1 MASPGSG
8 RFVAP
13 RLIGHRGAAA
23 LAPENTLA
31 SIRAAAESG
40 VSWIEVDAKLAR
52 DRVPVLMHD
61 ATLER
66 TTTAQGPVADLTAAE
81 LGRLDAGT
89 RFDPRFAGEPVPT
102 LAQCLEECR
111 TLGLGLDLEIK
122 PDKGSEAATA
132 AAVLAVLDNAGWTA
146 ADPILIT
153 SFAIQSLRVV
163 RDYAPT
169 FQRGLLIWKFPEGW
183 QDAAR
188 DLGAVTVISDQQS
201 LRTESDVAR
210 IADGGW
216 VPMTY
221 TVNERARA
229 AELYAW
235 GIDGIVTDDPPTLRG
250 L

>member
-1 MASPGSG
+1 MASLGLG

-40 VSWIEVDAKLAR
+40 VSWVEVDAKLSR
-52 DRVPVLMHD
+52 DRVPMLMHD

-81 LGRLDAGT
+81 LGSLDAGS
-89 RFDPRFAGEPVPT
+89 RFAPRFAGEPVPS
-102 LAQCLEECR
+102 LMQCLSECR
-111 TLGLGLDLEIK
+111 ALGLGLDLEIK

-132 AAVLAVLDNAGWTA
+132 AAVLSVLDKAGWTA
-146 ADPILIT
+146 AYPILIT

-188 DLGAVTVISDQQS
+188 DLGAVAVIYDHK
-201 LRTESDVAR
+201 
-210 IADGGW
+210 
-216 VPMTY
+216 
-221 TVNERARA
+221 
-229 AELYAW
+229 
-235 GIDGIVTDDPPTLRG
+235 
-250 L
+250 

>member
-1 MASPGSG
+1 MASLGLG

-40 VSWIEVDAKLAR
+40 VSWVEVDAKLSR
-52 DRVPVLMHD
+52 DRVPMLMHD

-81 LGRLDAGT
+81 LGRLDAGS
-89 RFDPRFAGEPVPT
+89 RFAPRFAGEPVPS
-102 LAQCLEECR
+102 LMQCLSECR
-111 TLGLGLDLEIK
+111 ALGLGLDIEIK

-132 AAVLAVLDNAGWTA
+132 AAVLSVLDKAGWTA

-188 DLGAVTVISDQQS
+188 DLGAVAVISDHKS
-201 LRTESDVAR
+201 LQTADDVAR

-216 VPMTY
+216 IPMTY
-221 TVNERARA
+221 TVNDRARA

>member
-1 MASPGSG
+1 MTSTGPG

-81 LGRLDAGT
+81 LGRLDAGS

-102 LAQCLEECR
+102 LVQCLAECR
-111 TLGLGLDLEIK
+111 ALGLGLDLEIK

-132 AAVLAVLDNAGWTA
+132 AAVLAVLDKAGWTA
-146 ADPILIT
+146 DDPILIT

-188 DLGAVTVISDQQS
+188 DLGAVAVISDHKS
-201 LRTESDVAR
+201 LQTADDVAR

-216 VPMTY
+216 IPMTY
-221 TVNERARA
+221 TVNDRARA

-235 GIDGIVTDDPPTLRG
+235 GIDGIVTDDPPALRG

>member
-1 MASPGSG
+1 MASLGLG

-40 VSWIEVDAKLAR
+40 VSWVEVDAKLSR
-52 DRVPVLMHD
+52 DRVPMLMHD

-81 LGRLDAGT
+81 LGRLDAGS
-89 RFDPRFAGEPVPT
+89 RFAPRFAGEPVPS
-102 LAQCLEECR
+102 LMQCLSECR
-111 TLGLGLDLEIK
+111 ALGLGLDLEIK
-122 PDKGSEAATA
+122 PYKGSEAATA
-132 AAVLAVLDNAGWTA
+132 AAVLSVLDKAGWTA

-169 FQRGLLIWKFPEGW
+169 FQRGLLIWKFTEGW

-188 DLGAVTVISDQQS
+188 DLGAVAVISDHKS
-201 LRTESDVAR
+201 LQTEDDVAR

-216 VPMTY
+216 IPMTY
-221 TVNERARA
+221 TVNDRARA

>member
-1 MASPGSG
+1 MASLGLG

-40 VSWIEVDAKLAR
+40 VSWVEVDAKLSR
-52 DRVPVLMHD
+52 DRVPMLMHD

-81 LGRLDAGT
+81 LGRLDAGS
-89 RFDPRFAGEPVPT
+89 RFAPRFAGEPVPS
-102 LAQCLEECR
+102 LMQCLSECR
-111 TLGLGLDLEIK
+111 ALGLGLDLEIK

-132 AAVLAVLDNAGWTA
+132 AAVLSVLDKAGWTA

-188 DLGAVTVISDQQS
+188 DLGSVAVISDHKS
-201 LRTESDVAR
+201 LQTEDDVAR

-216 VPMTY
+216 IPMTY
-221 TVNERARA
+221 TVNDRARA

-235 GIDGIVTDDPPTLRG
+235 GIDGIVTDDPPALRG

>member
-1 MASPGSG
+1 MASLGLG

-40 VSWIEVDAKLAR
+40 VSWVEVDAKLSR
-52 DRVPVLMHD
+52 DRVPMLMHD

-81 LGRLDAGT
+81 LGRLDAGS
-89 RFDPRFAGEPVPT
+89 RFAPRFAGEPVPS
-102 LAQCLEECR
+102 LMQCLSECR
-111 TLGLGLDLEIK
+111 ALGLGLDLEIK

-132 AAVLAVLDNAGWTA
+132 AAVLSVLDKAGWTA

-188 DLGAVTVISDQQS
+188 DLGAVAVISDHKS
-201 LRTESDVAR
+201 LQTADDVAR

-216 VPMTY
+216 IPMTY
-221 TVNERARA
+221 TVNDRARA

>member
-1 MASPGSG
+1 MASLGLG

-23 LAPENTLA
+23 LAPDNTLA

-40 VSWIEVDAKLAR
+40 VSWVEVDAKLSR
-52 DRVPVLMHD
+52 DRVPMLMHD

-81 LGRLDAGT
+81 LGRLDAGS
-89 RFDPRFAGEPVPT
+89 RFAPRFAGEPVPS
-102 LAQCLEECR
+102 LMQCLSECR
-111 TLGLGLDLEIK
+111 ALGLGLDLEIK

-132 AAVLAVLDNAGWTA
+132 AAVLSVLDKAGWTA

-188 DLGAVTVISDQQS
+188 DLGAVAVISDHKS
-201 LRTESDVAR
+201 LQTEDDVAR

-216 VPMTY
+216 IPMTY
-221 TVNERARA
+221 TVNDRARA

>member
-1 MASPGSG
+1 MASLGLG

-40 VSWIEVDAKLAR
+40 VSWVEVDAKLSR
-52 DRVPVLMHD
+52 DRVPMLMHD

-81 LGRLDAGT
+81 LGRLDAGS
-89 RFDPRFAGEPVPT
+89 RFAPRFAGEPVPS
-102 LAQCLEECR
+102 LMQCLSECR
-111 TLGLGLDLEIK
+111 ALGLGLDLEIK

-132 AAVLAVLDNAGWTA
+132 AAVLSVLDKAGWTA

-169 FQRGLLIWKFPEGW
+169 FQRGLLIWKFTEGW

-188 DLGAVTVISDQQS
+188 DLGAVAVISDHKS
-201 LRTESDVAR
+201 LQTADDVAR

-216 VPMTY
+216 IPMTY
-221 TVNERARA
+221 TVNDRARA